1 MNQYNETKTTLENSI
16 IDLQGKQLEMIAK
29 INLVSQLPDGE
40 EISLSYLDS
49 KFPIKVDSSIR
60 EALLLTLDKELSRM
74 NRLEDSLLHSL
85 SLVNYSIKM
94 ESE

>member
-1 MNQYNETKTTLENSI
+1 MNQYKETKTTLENSI

-40 EISLSYLDS
+40 EINLNYLDS
-49 KFPIKVDSSIR
+49 KFPIQVDRSIR
-60 EALLLTLDKELSRM
+60 EALLLTLNKELSRM

-94 ESE
+94 ESK

>member
-1 MNQYNETKTTLENSI
+1 
-16 IDLQGKQLEMIAK
+16 MIAK

-49 KFPIKVDSSIR
+49 KFPIKVDRSIR
-60 EALLLTLDKELSRM
+60 ETLLLTLNKELSRM

-94 ESE
+94 ESEQRILDNFCLRCYNIYIK

>member
-49 KFPIKVDSSIR
+49 KFPIKVDRSIR
-60 EALLLTLDKELSRM
+60 ETLLLTLNKELSRM

>member
-40 EISLSYLDS
+40 EINLSYLDS
-49 KFPIKVDSSIR
+49 KFPIKVDRSIR
-60 EALLLTLDKELSRM
+60 ETLLLTLNKELSRM

-94 ESE
+94 ESK

>member
-40 EISLSYLDS
+40 EISLNYLDS
-49 KFPIKVDSSIR
+49 KFPIQVDGSIR
-60 EALLLTLDKELSRM
+60 EALLLTLNKELSRI

>member
-40 EISLSYLDS
+40 EINLNYLDS
-49 KFPIKVDSSIR
+49 KFPIQVDRSIR
-60 EALLLTLDKELSRM
+60 EALLLTLNKELSRM

-94 ESE
+94 ESK

>member
-16 IDLQGKQLEMIAK
+16 IDLQGKQYEMIAK

-49 KFPIKVDSSIR
+49 KFPIKVDCAIR
-60 EALLLTLDKELSRM
+60 ETLLLTLNKELSRM

>member
-1 MNQYNETKTTLENSI
+1 MNQYKETKTTLENSI

-40 EISLSYLDS
+40 EINLNYLDS
-49 KFPIKVDSSIR
+49 KFSIKVDHSIR

-94 ESE
+94 ESK

>member
-49 KFPIKVDSSIR
+49 KFPIKVDRSIR
-60 EALLLTLDKELSRM
+60 ETLLLTLNKELSRM
-74 NRLEDSLLHSL
+74 NCLEDSLLHSL

-94 ESE
+94 ESR

>member
-49 KFPIKVDSSIR
+49 KFPIKVDRSIR
-60 EALLLTLDKELSRM
+60 ETLLLTLDKELSRM